1 MSDQAFRAIGAT
13 TFLSPLPAVLV
24 SCRGTEPGFDRDNM
38 ITIGWT
44 GVINSDPPMVY
55 VSIRK
60 ERHSHAQVSQSGVF
74 CINLT
79 DETLCRATDYCGV
92 KSGRDVDKFAELGL
106 HAFEVEGFGAPAL
119 AEAPLFLCCRVERVI
134 ELGSHDMFMA
144 KVEQV
149 YVRDS
154 LFREDGSLKMA
165 DFELV
170 CYAHGEYFALKDR
183 PMGFFGYSVA
193 NEDVI
198 RRRLVEPYEKKKDK
212 KEKKEKKAKA
222 DKPDKKEQHKDKKE
236 KKAKPGKKKHAF
248 RMRMQ
253 DAPVKPRTNA

>member
-1 MSDQAFRAIGAT
+1 MSDTSFRAIGAT

-24 SCRGTEPGFDRDNM
+24 SCCGTEPGYDRDNM

-79 DETLCRATDYCGV
+79 NQALCRAADYCGV
-92 KSGRDVDKFAELGL
+92 KSGRDTDKFADLGL
-106 HAFEVEGFGAPAL
+106 HAFRVEGFDAPAL
-119 AEAPLFLCCRVERVI
+119 AEAPLFLCCRVERVV
-134 ELGSHDMFMA
+134 ELGSHDMFIA
-144 KVEQV
+144 RVEQV
-149 YVRDS
+149 YVRDG
-154 LFREDGSLKMA
+154 LFLEDGSLRMA

-193 NEDVI
+193 REDVI
-198 RRRLVEPYEKKKDK
+198 RRRLIEPYEKTAGSDQKPKVRHRHYDK
-212 KEKKEKKAKA
+212 ARKGAPKA
-222 DKPDKKEQHKDKKE
+222 
-236 KKAKPGKKKHAF
+236 
-248 RMRMQ
+248 
-253 DAPVKPRTNA
+253 

>member
-24 SCRGTEPGFDRDNM
+24 SCRGTEPGFDRNNM

-79 DETLCRATDYCGV
+79 NEALCRATDYCGV

-119 AEAPLFLCCRVERVI
+119 AEAPLFLCCRVDRVL
-134 ELGSHDMFMA
+134 ELGSHDMFIA

-149 YVRDS
+149 YVRAD
-154 LFREDGSLKMA
+154 LFKEDGSLRMA
-165 DFELV
+165 DFELM
-170 CYAHGEYFALKDR
+170 CYTHGEYFALKDR

-193 NEDVI
+193 SDEVI

-212 KEKKEKKAKA
+212 KEKKAKA
-222 DKPDKKEQHKDKKE
+222 DKPGKKEHRDDKGKKE
-236 KKAKPGKKKHAF
+236 KKTKPGKKKHAF